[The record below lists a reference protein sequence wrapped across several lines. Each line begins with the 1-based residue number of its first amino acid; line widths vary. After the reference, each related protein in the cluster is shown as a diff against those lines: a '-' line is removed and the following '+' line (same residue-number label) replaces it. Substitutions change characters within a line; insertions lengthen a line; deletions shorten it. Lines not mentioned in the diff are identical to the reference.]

1 MSLRFKILLM
11 LFATLSIYGLMDY
24 TVHRLFVLPTF
35 LNQERA
41 RIEEH
46 IDHTMQILS
55 FELLGLDRLCRD
67 WAAWDDSYAFM
78 QKQGQDEGYI
88 KSNLVQATFEYNA
101 LDMICFLD
109 NDHHVIWKGTSEKYT
124 SDGQERF
131 LQPFSPLLKVSED
144 NSGFIMTAAGPMI
157 LASRP
162 ISDSDEAAP
171 YIGFLVMGRLLI
183 DSPIMALNR
192 HLHGSVEFV
201 PPQPSGLISDKN
213 LEFLTLRE
221 DPVIMPLGNTLHTFK
236 MVRDINHLPAFIVH
250 MQTDRT
256 SVIHGLET
264 ISYDAFSNV
273 FSGFITIG
281 IFVLFLRRNVIKP
294 ISKLTRHV
302 NSINTAEDL
311 LTVPLKTPSDDEIG
325 VLWQGFNQMVHRLQ
339 RDRLRRLAAE
349 EALRSNEKR
358 IHAILDTAPD
368 GIITVDQN
376 GTIESLNLA
385 AAKMFGYDSEELIGK
400 SISKLAQDEH
410 SGRLLQ
416 TIKKYPET
424 SHYKCFDSGCE
435 MAGRKIAGEFIPV
448 HMRAS
453 SVQIGSDTL
462 FVWIVRDIS
471 ELKAMHDEIAHSKRL
486 AAIGEMGASIA
497 HEIRNPLA
505 GIGGAAQ
512 MLLKSVKENPRQVAI
527 LNEII
532 ILVFRIENTVNQM
545 LDYARAWTPNQTLI
559 TPMQLLKEVA
569 TEAET
574 MENFE
579 QISFQFSGDDSIAIP
594 LDEDLIRQVLWNLFK
609 NGAEAMP
616 EGGELTCHVQAAH
629 DELIVTIQDHGMGMD
644 DETIKKLFTPFFTTK
659 IYGTGLGLPICQR
672 IIEAHKGSITVHS
685 ALGEGTTISLR
696 FTLTAQPR
704 QIEELK

>member
-1 MSLRFKILLM
+1 MSLRLKILLM

-35 LNQERA
+35 LDQERT

-67 WAAWDDSYAFM
+67 WASWDDSYTFI
-78 QKQGQDEGYI
+78 QQQGHDEDYI
-88 KSNLVQATFEYNA
+88 ESNLVPATFDNNA
-101 LDMICFLD
+101 LDLLCYLD
-109 NDHHVIWKGTSEKYT
+109 SKGHVIWKGTSNKYA
-124 SDGQERF
+124 DKNQESF
-131 LQPFSPLLKVSED
+131 LQLPSPLLKGSD
-144 NSGFIMTAAGPMI
+144 SCTGFIMSAEGPMI

-162 ISDSDEAAP
+162 ITDSEETAP
-171 YIGFLVMGRLLI
+171 PNGFLVMGRLLI
-183 DSPIMALNR
+183 DSPIMALNQ
-192 HLHGSVEFV
+192 HLHGTVQFIQ
-201 PPQPSGLISDKN
+201 PQTSDLLNDKD
-213 LEFLTLRE
+213 LEFLKLRE
-221 DPVIMPLGNTLHTFK
+221 EPVFLPIGNTLHTFK
-236 MVRDINHLPAFIVH
+236 MVRDINHKPAFIVH

-256 SVIHGLET
+256 GVIHGLET

-273 FSGFITIG
+273 ISGFITIG

-311 LTVPLKTPSDDEIG
+311 LTVPLKTPSEDEIG

-385 AAKMFGYDSEELIGK
+385 AAKMFGYESEELIGK
-400 SISKLAQDEH
+400 SISLLAQEEH

-424 SHYKCFDSGCE
+424 CHYKCFDSGCE
-435 MAGRKIAGEFIPV
+435 MAGRKIEGDFIPV

-471 ELKAMHDEIAHSKRL
+471 ELKAMHDEIAQSKRL

-574 MENFE
+574 MENFKL
-579 QISFQFSGDDSIAIP
+579 ITFQFSGDDSIAIP

-616 EGGELTCHVQAAH
+616 EGGELTCYVQAAQ
-629 DELIVTIQDHGMGMD
+629 DELIVTIQDHGVGMD

-672 IIEAHKGSITVHS
+672 IIEAHKGSITIHS
-685 ALGEGTTISLR
+685 AQGEGTTISLR
-696 FTLTAQPR
+696 FPFSAQPR
-704 QIEELK
+704 RIEA

>member
-24 TVHRLFVLPTF
+24 TVHRLFVLPSF
-35 LNQERA
+35 LQQERI
-41 RIEEH
+41 RVEEH
-46 IDHTMQILS
+46 IDHTMQILT
-55 FELLGLDRLCRD
+55 FELIGLDRLCRD
-67 WAAWDDSYAFM
+67 WASWDDSYAFM
-78 QKQGQDEGYI
+78 NSGGTDENYI
-88 KSNLVQATFEYNA
+88 ASNLVQSTFSNNA
-101 LDMICFLD
+101 LDLICYVD
-109 NDHHVIWKGTSEKYT
+109 NQSKEVWIGH
-124 SDGQERF
+124 SDKHDWSGQEEF
-131 LQPFSPLLKVSED
+131 LQPYSPLLKVTE
-144 NSGFIMTAAGPMI
+144 NNTGFMMTAAGPM
-157 LASRP
+157 LLSSRP
-162 ISDSDEAAP
+162 ITDSDEEAP
-171 YIGFLVMGRLLI
+171 YNGFLILGRLLF
-183 DSPIMALNR
+183 DSPVMQLNQ
-192 HLHGSVEFV
+192 HLHGSVEFLLPEV
-201 PPQPSGLISDKN
+201 SPLISEDDF
-213 LEFLTLRE
+213 EFLKMRE
-221 DPVIMPLGNTLHTFK
+221 DPIIKPIGNTLHTFK
-236 MVRDINHLPAFIVH
+236 VVRDINHMPAFIVH
-250 MQTDRT
+250 MKTDR
-256 SVIHGLET
+256 SGVIHGLET

-311 LTVPLKTPSDDEIG
+311 LTVPLKTPSEDEIG

-376 GTIESLNLA
+376 GTIESLNRA
-385 AAKMFGYDSEELIGK
+385 AARMFDYEPEELIGQ
-400 SISKLAQDEH
+400 SISLLAQEEH
-410 SGRLLQ
+410 AGRLIM
-416 TIKKYPET
+416 TINNYPET

-435 MAGRKIAGEFIPV
+435 MSGKKFHGEHIPV

-453 SVQIGSDTL
+453 SVQIGTDTL

-471 ELKAMHDEIAHSKRL
+471 DLKAMHDEIAQSKRL

-512 MLLKSVKENPRQVAI
+512 MLLKSVKDNPRQVAI

-559 TPMQLLKEVA
+559 TPMHLLKEVA

-574 MENFE
+574 MENFKR
-579 QISFQFSGDDSIAIP
+579 IHFSFSGDDSTAIP

-616 EGGELTCHVQAAH
+616 EGGELAARVQVGES
-629 DELIVTIQDHGMGMD
+629 ELIVSIQDQGTGMD
-644 DETIKKLFTPFFTTK
+644 NETIKKLFTPFFTTK

-672 IIEAHKGSITVHS
+672 IIEAHGGYIAIHS
-685 ALGEGTTISLR
+685 AVNQGTTISLR
-696 FTLTAQPR
+696 FPLCTPR
-704 QIEELK
+704 QITA

>member
-1 MSLRFKILLM
+1 MTLRFKILLM
-11 LFATLSIYGLMDY
+11 LFVTLSIYGLVDY
-24 TVHRLFVLPTF
+24 TVHRLFVLPNF
-35 LNQERA
+35 LAQERI

-46 IDHTMQILS
+46 IDHTMQILNY
-55 FELLGLDRLCRD
+55 ELLGLDRLCLD
-67 WAAWDDSYAFM
+67 WAAWDDSYTFVQQA
-78 QKQGQDEGYI
+78 GYDQEYI
-88 KSNLVQATFEYNA
+88 QSNLVPATFEYNS
-101 LDMICFLD
+101 LDLICYLD
-109 NDHHVIWKGTSEKYT
+109 NQNSVIWKGTSEKFAAT
-124 SDGQERF
+124 QIDPF
-131 LQPFSPLLKVSED
+131 LESFGPSLKSPEAK
-144 NSGFIMTAAGPMI
+144 NGFIMTETGPMI
-157 LASRP
+157 
-162 ISDSDEAAP
+162 ISAHPVTDSDENAP
-171 YIGFLVMGRLLI
+171 ANGYLIMGRLLLN
-183 DSPIMALNR
+183 SPAMALNR
-192 HLHGSVEFV
+192 HLHGTVEFLQPRTNDIISEEQLNFLKTNPV
-201 PPQPSGLISDKN
+201 PLIIPIGK
-213 LEFLTLRE
+213 TLQ
-221 DPVIMPLGNTLHTFK
+221 TFK
-236 MVRDINHLPAFIVH
+236 LVQDINGHPSFIVH
-250 MQTDRT
+250 LTTDRT
-256 SVIHGLET
+256 QVIHGLES

-311 LTVPLKTPSDDEIG
+311 LTVPLKTPNEDEIG
-325 VLWQGFNQMVHRLQ
+325 VLWLGFNQMVHRLQ

-385 AAKMFGYDSEELIGK
+385 AAKMFGYESEELIGK
-400 SISKLAQDEH
+400 SISILAQEEH
-410 SGRLLQ
+410 ASRLLQ
-416 TIKKYPET
+416 TLTKYPET

-435 MAGRKIAGEFIPV
+435 MSGRKVEGDYIPV

-471 ELKAMHDEIAHSKRL
+471 ELKAMHDEVAHSKRL

-512 MLLKSVKENPRQVAI
+512 MLLKSVKDNPRQIAI

-569 TEAET
+569 TEAQT
-574 MENFE
+574 MENFK
-579 QISFQFSGDDSIAIP
+579 QVTFGFSGDDTIAIP

-616 EGGELTCHVQAAH
+616 EGGELFCHVQAAE
-629 DELIVTIQDHGMGMD
+629 DELIVSVRDQGVGMEESTI
-644 DETIKKLFTPFFTTK
+644 EKLFTPFFTTK

-672 IIEAHKGSITVHS
+672 IVEAHKGTMAIHS
-685 ALGEGTTISLR
+685 VPGQGTTISIH
-696 FTLTAQPR
+696 FPYNAQSR
-704 QIEELK
+704 R